1 MKRSARS
8 DPTKVSYFHSRG
20 NSTEQ
25 RASSSPPY
33 CKSSFTSCRYSS
45 YIYNHLRVLSMMA
58 NVPGVPGI
66 RYYLFPFG
74 GIIAACPYM
83 VVFRQKYALC
93 TSNTNFNT
101 RRPISSL
108 KRCANTFA
116 LRLTLSWVG
125 REACHVH
132 ALTNRMLLPSC
143 VAPPQIGMPAKR
155 VQRFSAFPGPIQ
167 SPGSCTGHSDRE
179 LVIRAA
185 RCIARESIPRNRPL
199 PTYVKVYIGAAM
211 KLPFDSLL
219 WRSINQ

>member
-116 LRLTLSWVG
+116 LRLTLSWAG

-143 VAPPQIGMPAKR
+143 VAPPPNRDAGQA
-155 VQRFSAFPGPIQ
+155 
-167 SPGSCTGHSDRE
+167 
-179 LVIRAA
+179 RAA
-185 RCIARESIPRNRPL
+185 LFCFSRPHSVTGIL
-199 PTYVKVYIGAAM
+199 YRTLRQRAGHPSGAVHCSRKHTSKQTSTY
-211 KLPFDSLL
+211 LCQSLHRGCDETSL
-219 WRSINQ
+219 

>member
-1 MKRSARS
+1 
-8 DPTKVSYFHSRG
+8 
-20 NSTEQ
+20 
-25 RASSSPPY
+25 
-33 CKSSFTSCRYSS
+33 
-45 YIYNHLRVLSMMA
+45 MA

-143 VAPPQIGMPAKR
+143 VAPPPNRDAGQAR
-155 VQRFSAFPGPIQ
+155 AALFCFSPFPRPIH